1 LRLITSTPYLP
12 HNSGSSGNKLMGS
25 LPNRYSKDKI
35 MSAQDKQHNSNQAN
49 CTAKEVVTSRKVIG
63 AWVMGGGIWLLG
75 MLALLVVPMIS
86 TDVNARVTPAPTHY
100 SHSGSWKTVTDPS
113 GKYTAVVRDIVQAPK
128 F

>member
-1 LRLITSTPYLP
+1 
-12 HNSGSSGNKLMGS
+12 
-25 LPNRYSKDKI
+25 
-35 MSAQDKQHNSNQAN
+35 MSAQDNQHNSNQAN
-49 CTAKEVVTSRKVIG
+49 CTAKQVVTSRKVIG

-86 TDVNARVTPAPTHY
+86 TDVNAGVNSGSAYY

-113 GKYTAVVRDIVQAPK
+113 GKYTVTVRNMVQAPK

>member
-1 LRLITSTPYLP
+1 
-12 HNSGSSGNKLMGS
+12 MGS
-25 LPNRYSKDKI
+25 LPNRNSKDRK
-35 MSAQDKQHNSNQAN
+35 MSPQGTQDKTNRTN

-86 TDVNARVTPAPTHY
+86 TNVNAGVTPTSAYY

-113 GKYTAVVRDIVQAPK
+113 GKYTAVVRNLVQAPK

>member
-1 LRLITSTPYLP
+1 MSTQVT
-12 HNSGSSGNKLMGS
+12 H
-25 LPNRYSKDKI
+25 DKT
-35 MSAQDKQHNSNQAN
+35 NQAE
-49 CTAKEVVTSRKVIG
+49 CTAKQVVTSRKVIG

-75 MLALLVVPMIS
+75 MFALLVVPMIS
-86 TDVNARVTPAPTHY
+86 TDVNAGVNSGSAHY